1 MLTSGNAIHGE
12 RYRYNASLYT
22 EPLFASL
29 KKAPLL
35 IALSIILAGQIS
47 AQQKSLCPP
56 TTIKK
61 AEKYYE
67 QAKEAKKDRKP
78 FSEIR
83 ELCEKSLAE
92 DSVFADALKLL
103 GDAAWQSHNDK
114 AMAPAYAKLLEICPD
129 ASSDAHYR
137 LANYYYQTKEYE
149 KAITFFESFL
159 DFNKVKEENAR
170 DASQKITRAR
180 LMMHPVP
187 FQPVPLKNIST
198 GDPEYLAIIS
208 PDQEICFFTRRFEEQ
223 KKGALFASSV
233 EKFMLSKKA
242 GEAFE
247 KGEPMLSPFNRAGS
261 NNEGGASITI
271 DNKHLYFT
279 VNKNGNFDIY
289 TSDEVNGVWSEP
301 RSVGPEINH
310 PDRWDSQPCIA
321 ADGKTLYFVSIRD
334 SVTQTSDIYVSRKD
348 ATGKWSAMKSIGS
361 PINTD
366 GSEKTPFIHPDNKTF
381 YFSSDAL
388 PGMGGYDIYMSKLQT
403 DGTWG
408 KPVNLGY
415 PINTEGNEL
424 GFFVSTDGKKGYFA
438 SDVLK
443 GNGGYD
449 IFEFDLHDKARPDR
463 VLFIKGDLKDEN
475 NDVPSMAKIE
485 LRNTANQQLA
495 DVVYD
500 SSSGKYA
507 SVVLFD
513 EDYILTVKKQGY
525 AYTSGYFSKN
535 DSLNAEP
542 RTVDLSLKK
551 TEIGGTYKL
560 NNILF
565 DTESSTLTQQDKNI
579 ISDFAIYL
587 KENPSLKVALQG
599 HTDNIG
605 DAGANMKLSEDRA
618 KSVLEF
624 LVSAGIR
631 RDRLSYKGFGQTKP
645 VAENNT
651 AEGRSKNRRTEFV
664 IIAK

>member
-1 MLTSGNAIHGE
+1 MKTYHL
-12 RYRYNASLYT
+12 YRILIFGCV
-22 EPLFASL
+22 LFT
-29 KKAPLL
+29 
-35 IALSIILAGQIS
+35 QTVM

-56 TTIKK
+56 TNSKK
-61 AEKYYE
+61 AEKYFE
-67 QAKEAKKDRKP
+67 QAKDAKKDRKP
-78 FSEIR
+78 FSDIK
-83 ELCEKSLAE
+83 ELCEKALEE
-92 DSVFADALKLL
+92 DSAYSDVLKLM
-103 GDAAWQSHNDK
+103 GDAAWQSRNDK
-114 AMAPAYAKLLEICPD
+114 TMAKAYEKLLEICPD
-129 ASSDAHYR
+129 ASADAHYR
-137 LANYYYQTKEYE
+137 LANFYYGEKEYS

-180 LMMHPVP
+180 LMMSPVP

-198 GDPEYLAIIS
+198 VDPEYLAIIS
-208 PDQEICFFTRRFEEQ
+208 PDQDICFFTRRFEEQ
-223 KKGALFASSV
+223 KKGSLFPSSV
-233 EKFMLSKKA
+233 EKFMVSYRKDQ
-242 GEAFE
+242 GFD
-247 KGEPMLSPFNRAGS
+247 KGEVMPPPFNKSGS

-301 RSVGPEINH
+301 RSVGAEINH

-348 ATGKWSAMKSIGS
+348 AGGKWSPMKSIGA
-361 PINTD
+361 PINTE

-388 PGMGGYDIYMSKLQT
+388 PGMGGYDIYMCKMQP
-403 DGTWG
+403 DGNWG
-408 KPVNLGY
+408 APVNLGY

-438 SDVLK
+438 SDILK

-449 IFEFDLHDKARPDR
+449 IFEFDLPAKVRPDR

-475 NDVPSMAKIE
+475 NEVPLAAKIE
-485 LRNTANQQLA
+485 LKNAITQQQA
-495 DVVYD
+495 DIVYD
-500 SSSGKYA
+500 STSGKYA

-525 AYTSGYFSKN
+525 AYTSSYFSKN
-535 DSLNAEP
+535 DTLNDEP
-542 RTVDLSLKK
+542 KKVDLQLKK
-551 TEIGGTYKL
+551 TEVGSSYRL

-565 DTESSTLTQQDKNI
+565 NTESSSLTQQDQNI
-579 ISDFAIYL
+579 ISDFAKYL
-587 KENPSLKVALQG
+587 QENPGIKLALHG

-605 DAGANMKLSEDRA
+605 DQAANMKLSEDRA

-624 LVSAGIR
+624 LVSKGIK
-631 RDRLSYKGFGQTKP
+631 RDRLSFKGFGSTKP
-645 VAENNT
+645 VADNSSP
-651 AEGRSKNRRTEFV
+651 EGRSLNRRTEFF
-664 IIAK
+664 ILSK